1 MTKMLTT
8 PGIPRRSPIQVPT
21 NRARG
26 CLTSEIG
33 STQPGM
39 VHDYNAYNTRY
50 SQAVTHPS
58 TNRARGCL
66 TSEIERDRVY
76 STWYGRRRLQKR
88 SPIQVLTGPEVASS
102 EIERDRVY
110 STWYGRR
117 RFQKKENGLLNL
129 NSIA

>member
-8 PGIPRRSPIQVPT
+8 PGIPRRSPIQV
-21 NRARG
+21 
-26 CLTSEIG
+26 LTGPEVALPRSNEIA

-39 VHDYNAYNTRY
+39 VVGDFQRNKM
-50 SQAVTHPS
+50 AVTHPS
-58 TNRARGCL
+58 TNRVGGWL
-66 TSEIERDRVY
+66 T
-76 STWYGRRRLQKR
+76 
-88 SPIQVLTGPEVASS
+88 S

-117 RFQKKENGLLNL
+117 RFQKNENGLFNY